1 MNAVLKD
8 LYSTREVNELVSA
21 LDDARLVATLTAKPV
36 ERARPNAVGRLRI
49 AAVAGLQDALFTAD
63 MDRMLRGASTAPTAA
78 APDLTVFRTWEAYLE
93 ALSES
98 GSSPS
103 ADDLLAY
110 VAVGYLARR
119 DTEVRAFLRRLP
131 GLPSTNEQPWPEQ
144 VREDIARALLSM
156 ACQGTRADLVEG
168 NAIIDR
174 LSAIQ
179 KDRDSQWLS
188 SRNGSGRRDAFTLM
202 GLYHLAQVAVRLSEY
217 MLSGSVADASGDRR
231 DLEPELKRLLTR
243 AQDYL
248 ELAADPEALTWLQSV
263 KVVAWRLY
271 SDSIWKTAQGL
282 YPRMNELL
290 SALMAAGREHPIF
303 SLMPSQQEALR
314 ESLLDPVRVCVVLQ
328 MPTSAGKTLLAEF
341 AILQSLQSF
350 GKDSRVLYLTPTRA
364 LATQV
369 RRTLNSDLRDLEIA
383 VSAAGG
389 AFEEDPYE
397 LGLLQSADGVIV
409 ATPEKTDLLLR
420 THRDWFDRV
429 RLIVVDEAHLLRDG
443 ERGVRLELL
452 LANLRRECKDIR
464 LLLLTPFVDNAA
476 EIAAWLGGDRGAPI
490 NIAWRPSRLMIG
502 LATLAGRKPRRAF
515 EIAWREPHSERPNPQ
530 PSSLPVI
537 ADSGPLSSARD
548 KLVYLAR
555 RFVNL
560 GPVLGFFSAS
570 KSEPEKT
577 AAELAEGRDLL
588 SPQQSTPGLR
598 LAIALAQADYGT
610 ESVLVRCLERGVAF
624 HHAAL
629 SSELRFLIE
638 DQVRAGTIRFIT
650 ATSTLAQGMNFPV
663 STVLVHSVHKPRGGG
678 DLTPGEFWNIAG
690 RAGRVGMADKG
701 LVVLVNHKHRA
712 QWERYADALS
722 DDIQSALLAV
732 LAQASAAVSL
742 KDAYRNYPQLR
753 PFFQYLAHAVATLGA
768 DRARDAL
775 DELLQ
780 MSLANS
786 QASGP
791 LQSRQ
796 LRGLAQTY
804 LREIAGKQ
812 TGYLKTADATGLGSF
827 SFDSLYA
834 AIRGDSLLQQGP
846 GAVLANKSVGMEHL
860 IEALHWLPELNL
872 GIGKGEGEM
881 DTAAVARVVQAWM
894 DGAPVQTIAAEFPG
908 KEANDRVRNAGVY
921 VHSKV
926 AMTVAWGAHAYLR
939 GLVLTNNTVMDASTA
954 EQQMLP
960 AYIQYGVRT
969 PEAAVAGLLG
979 VPRQLAEAVGEDYRD
994 RYGKLKPKETGRFR
1008 DHVERADRADW
1019 SRILDRSALAG
1030 RVDPGDVWQ
1039 VWRQMQGL
1047 TYS

>member
-1 MNAVLKD
+1 MSAVLND
-8 LYSTREVNELVSA
+8 LYATHEISELVRDV
-21 LDDARLVATLTAKPV
+21 DDARLVAALGAESPQRV
-36 ERARPNAVGRLRI
+36 RPKNPVGRLRI
-49 AAVAGLQDALFTAD
+49 AAVAGLQDELTRAD
-63 MDRMLRGASTAPTAA
+63 PDRQQRGTPIDPASS
-78 APDLTVFRTWEAYLE
+78 DLSVFQTWGAYLE
-93 ALSES
+93 ALTAA
-98 GSSPS
+98 GGSPS
-103 ADDLLAY
+103 VDDLLAY
-110 VAVGYLARR
+110 AASGYLGRR
-119 DTEVRAFLRRLP
+119 DTEVRAFLRRVSYVRSV
-131 GLPSTNEQPWPEQ
+131 GDKPWPEQ
-144 VREDIARALLSM
+144 VRDDVARALLSM
-156 ACQGTRADLVEG
+156 ARQGSRADLIEG

-179 KDRDSQWLS
+179 QEHDSQWLG
-188 SRNGSGRRDAFTLM
+188 SRNGSGRRDALTLL
-202 GLYHLAQVAVRLSEY
+202 GFYHLAQLAVRLSEY
-217 MLSGSVADASGDRR
+217 MLAGSVANASGERR

-243 AQDYL
+243 AEDYL
-248 ELAADPEALTWLQSV
+248 ESAGDPEVLAWLSSV

-290 SALMAAGREHPIF
+290 SALMADGREHPIF

-350 GKDSRVLYLTPTRA
+350 GQDSRVLYLTPTRA

-369 RRTLNSDLRDLEIA
+369 RRTLNSDLRSLGIA

-420 THRDWFDRV
+420 AHRDWFDRV
-429 RLIVVDEAHLLRDG
+429 RLIVVDEAHLLREG

-464 LLLLTPFVDNAA
+464 LLLLTPFVDNAV
-476 EIAAWLGGDRGAPI
+476 EIATWLGGDRGAPI

-502 LATLAGRKPRRAF
+502 LAKLAGRKPNRAF
-515 EIAWREPHSERPNPQ
+515 EISWREPHSEWPDPRP
-530 PSSLPVI
+530 SRLPVP
-537 ADSGPLSSARD
+537 ADSGSLSAARE

-555 RFVNL
+555 RFANL
-560 GPVLGFFSAS
+560 GPALGFFSAS
-570 KSEPEKT
+570 KSEPEKA
-577 AAELAEGRDLL
+577 AAEIAEGCDLL
-588 SPQQSTPGLR
+588 ATEKTTPGLR

-610 ESVLVRCLERGVAF
+610 DSALVRCLGRGVAF

-638 DQVRAGTIRFIT
+638 DQVRVGTIKFIT

-663 STVLVHSVHKPRGGG
+663 STVLVHSVHKPYGGH
-678 DLTPGEFWNIAG
+678 LTSGEFWNIAG

-701 LVVLVNHKHRA
+701 LVLFVNHEHRTH
-712 QWERYADALS
+712 WEGYAEALS
-722 DDIQSALLAV
+722 DDIRSALLDV
-732 LAQASAAVSL
+732 LAQASAAITL
-742 KDAYRNYPQLR
+742 KDAYRLYPQLR

-768 DRARDAL
+768 DRAHDAL

-786 QASGP
+786 QANGP
-791 LQSRQ
+791 IQRRQ

-804 LREIAGKQ
+804 LAEIAGKQ
-812 TGYLKTADATGLGSF
+812 AGYLKTADSTGLGSF

-834 AIRGDSLLQQGP
+834 TIRHDSLLQQGP
-846 GAVLANKSVGMEHL
+846 GAVLDSKADGIERL
-860 IEALHWLPELNL
+860 IEALRWLPELDL

-881 DTAAVARVVQAWM
+881 DTAAVARVVQGWM
-894 DGAPVQTIAAEFPG
+894 DGTSVQGLAAEFPG
-908 KEANDRVRNAGVY
+908 KELDVRVRQAGVY

-939 GLVLTNNTVMDASTA
+939 GLGLADNAVMDASTA

-979 VPRQLAEAVGEDYRD
+979 VPRQLAEAVGADYRD
-994 RYGKLKPKETGRFR
+994 QHGRLAPKDAGRLK
-1008 DHVERADRADW
+1008 DHVERAEPADW
-1019 SRILDRSALAG
+1019 GRILERSALAG
-1030 RVDPGDVWQ
+1030 RIDPGDVWQ
-1039 VWRQMQGL
+1039 VWRQMQGW
-1047 TYS
+1047 SDS

>member
-1 MNAVLKD
+1 VSAVLKD
-8 LYSTREVNELVSA
+8 LYATPEISELVR
-21 LDDARLVATLTAKPV
+21 DVDGARLVAALGVQSHPAV
-36 ERARPNAVGRLRI
+36 RPNPVGRLRI
-49 AAVAGLQDALFTAD
+49 AAVAGLQDALASAD
-63 MDRMLRGASTAPTAA
+63 LYRQQRGTPADPGP
-78 APDLTVFRTWEAYLE
+78 PDLSVFQTWDAYLE
-93 ALSES
+93 ALSAA
-98 GSSPS
+98 GGTPS
-103 ADDLLAY
+103 LDDLLAY
-110 VAVGYLARR
+110 AAAGYLARR
-119 DTEVRAFLRRLP
+119 DTEVRAFLRRVS
-131 GLPSTNEQPWPEQ
+131 GFPSGGDKPWPEQ
-144 VREDIARALLSM
+144 VRDDVAHALLAIAR
-156 ACQGTRADLVEG
+156 QGSRADLIEG

-179 KDRDSQWLS
+179 QGHDSQWLE
-188 SRNGSGRRDAFTLM
+188 SRNGSGRRDALTLL
-202 GLYHLAQVAVRLSEY
+202 GFYHLAQLAMRLSEF
-217 MLSGSVADASGDRR
+217 MLAGSVADASGERR

-243 AQDYL
+243 AEDYL
-248 ELAADPEALTWLQSV
+248 EAAGDPEALAWLASV

-271 SDSIWKTAQGL
+271 SDSIWKIAQGL

-350 GKDSRVLYLTPTRA
+350 GQDSRVLYLTPTRA

-369 RRTLNSDLRDLEIA
+369 RRTLNSDLRSLGIA

-420 THRDWFDRV
+420 AHRGWFDRV

-452 LANLRRECKDIR
+452 LANLRREYKDIR
-464 LLLLTPFVDNAA
+464 LLLLTPFVDNAV
-476 EIAAWLGGDRGAPI
+476 EIATWLGGDRGAPI

-502 LATLAGRKPRRAF
+502 LAKLAGRKPNRAF
-515 EIAWREPHSERPNPQ
+515 EIAWREPHSERPDPR
-530 PSSLPVI
+530 PSRLPVA
-537 ADSGPLSSARD
+537 ADSGPLLTARE

-570 KSEPEKT
+570 KSNPEKA
-577 AAELAEGRDLL
+577 AAEIAEGCDLL
-588 SPQQSTPGLR
+588 DPAKTTPGLR

-610 ESVLVRCLERGVAF
+610 DSVLARCLDRGVAF

-638 DQVRAGTIRFIT
+638 DQVRAGTIRFIA

-663 STVLVHSVHKPRGGG
+663 STVLVHSVYKPYGGG
-678 DLTPGEFWNIAG
+678 DLTAGEFWNIAG

-701 LVVLVNHKHRA
+701 LVVFVNQDHRS
-712 QWERYADALS
+712 QWEGYADALS
-722 DDIQSALLAV
+722 DDIRSALLDV
-732 LAQASAAVSL
+732 LAKASEATTL
-742 KDAYRNYPQLR
+742 KDAYR
-753 PFFQYLAHAVATLGA
+753 T
-768 DRARDAL
+768 
-775 DELLQ
+775 
-780 MSLANS
+780 
-786 QASGP
+786 
-791 LQSRQ
+791 
-796 LRGLAQTY
+796 
-804 LREIAGKQ
+804 
-812 TGYLKTADATGLGSF
+812 F

-834 AIRGDSLLQQGP
+834 AIRHDALLQQGP
-846 GAVLANKSVGMEHL
+846 GAVLANKADGIEHL
-860 IEALHWLPELNL
+860 IEALRWLPELNL
-872 GIGKGEGEM
+872 GIGKGAGEM
-881 DTAAVARVVQAWM
+881 DTAAVARVVQGWM
-894 DGAPVQTIAAEFPG
+894 DGTSVQDLAIEFPG
-908 KEANDRVRNAGVY
+908 KGPDDRVRQAGVY
-921 VHSKV
+921 VHSTI

-939 GLVLTNNTVMDASTA
+939 GLGLSNSAVMDASTD

-979 VPRQLAEAVGEDYRD
+979 VPRQLAEAVGADYRD
-994 RYGKLKPKETGRFR
+994 QHGRLDPKDAGRLK
-1008 DHVERADRADW
+1008 DHVERSDRADW
-1019 SRILDRSALAG
+1019 SRILGRSTLAG
-1030 RVDPGDVWQ
+1030 RIDPGDVRL

-1047 TYS
+1047 TES

>member
-1 MNAVLKD
+1 VSAVLKD
-8 LYSTREVNELVSA
+8 LYATHEISELVR
-21 LDDARLVATLTAKPV
+21 DVDGARLVAALGVPSHPAIQPS
-36 ERARPNAVGRLRI
+36 PVGRLRI
-49 AAVAGLQDALFTAD
+49 AAVAGLQDALASAD
-63 MDRMLRGASTAPTAA
+63 LDRQQRGTPADSGP
-78 APDLTVFRTWEAYLE
+78 PDLSVFQTWDAYLE
-93 ALSES
+93 ALSAA
-98 GSSPS
+98 GGTPS
-103 ADDLLAY
+103 LDDLLAY
-110 VAVGYLARR
+110 AAAGYLARR
-119 DTEVRAFLRRLP
+119 DTEVRAFLRRVS
-131 GLPSTNEQPWPEQ
+131 GFPSGGDKPWPEQ
-144 VREDIARALLSM
+144 VREDVARALLSM
-156 ACQGTRADLVEG
+156 ARQGSRADLIEG

-179 KDRDSQWLS
+179 QGHDSQWLE
-188 SRNGSGRRDAFTLM
+188 SRNGSGRRDALTLL
-202 GLYHLAQVAVRLSEY
+202 GLYHLAQLAVRLSEY
-217 MLSGSVADASGDRR
+217 MLAGSVADASGERR

-243 AQDYL
+243 AEDYL
-248 ELAADPEALTWLQSV
+248 EAAGDPEALAWLASV

-350 GKDSRVLYLTPTRA
+350 GQDSRVLYLTPTRA

-369 RRTLNSDLRDLEIA
+369 RRTLNSDLRSLGIA

-420 THRDWFDRV
+420 AHRDWFDRV

-464 LLLLTPFVDNAA
+464 LLLLTPFVDNAV
-476 EIAAWLGGDRGAPI
+476 EIATWLGGDRGAPI

-502 LATLAGRKPRRAF
+502 LAKLAGRKPNRAF
-515 EIAWREPHSERPNPQ
+515 EITWREPHSERPDPR
-530 PSSLPVI
+530 PSRLPVA
-537 ADSGPLSSARD
+537 ADSGPLSTARE

-570 KSEPEKT
+570 KSDPEQA
-577 AAELAEGRDLL
+577 AAEIAEGCDLL
-588 SPQQSTPGLR
+588 APAQATPGLR
-598 LAIALAQADYGT
+598 LAVALAQADYGT
-610 ESVLVRCLERGVAF
+610 DSVLVRCLERGVAF

-638 DQVRAGTIRFIT
+638 DQVRAGTIKFIAAT
-650 ATSTLAQGMNFPV
+650 ATLAQGMNFPV
-663 STVLVHSVHKPRGGG
+663 STVLIHSVHKPYGGG
-678 DLTPGEFWNIAG
+678 DLTAGEFWNIAG

-701 LVVLVNHKHRA
+701 LVVFVNHNHRA
-712 QWERYADALS
+712 QWEGYAGALS
-722 DDIQSALLAV
+722 DDIRSALLDV
-732 LAQASAAVSL
+732 LAQASAAATL
-742 KDAYRNYPQLR
+742 KDAYRTYPQLR

-786 QASGP
+786 QASGA
-791 LQSRQ
+791 LQRRQ
-796 LRGLAQTY
+796 LRDLAQTY
-804 LREIAGKQ
+804 LAEIAGKQ

-834 AIRGDSLLQQGP
+834 AIRHDSLLQQGP
-846 GAVLANKSVGMEHL
+846 GAVLINKADGIEHL
-860 IEALHWLPELNL
+860 IEALRWLPELDL
-872 GIGKGEGEM
+872 GIGKGTGAM
-881 DTAAVARVVQAWM
+881 DTAAVARVVQGWM
-894 DGAPVQTIAAEFPG
+894 DGSSVQDLAVEFPG
-908 KEANDRVRNAGVY
+908 KEPDDRVRQAGVY
-921 VHSKV
+921 VHSTV

-939 GLVLTNNTVMDASTA
+939 GLGLTNNAVIDASTA

-979 VPRQLAEAVGEDYRD
+979 VPRQLAEAVGADYRD
-994 RYGKLKPKETGRFR
+994 QHGRLDPKDAGRLK

-1019 SRILDRSALAG
+1019 SRILGRSTLAG
-1030 RVDPGDVWQ
+1030 RIDPGDVRL

-1047 TYS
+1047 TES